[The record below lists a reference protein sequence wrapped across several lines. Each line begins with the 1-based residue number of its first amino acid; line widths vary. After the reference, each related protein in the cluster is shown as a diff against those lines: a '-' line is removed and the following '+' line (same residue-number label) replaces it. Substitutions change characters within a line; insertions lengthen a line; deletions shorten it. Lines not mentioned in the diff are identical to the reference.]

1 MSALAFVAQLRAR
14 GSRSRSTERNYTS
27 VIRALG
33 AFIGRAPETAT
44 LQEMR
49 AFLALRPVAPVTTAW
64 KVSILKSFF
73 RSRGSPAALGL
84 RAPPAG
90 APRLR
95 MPPGAGPLGALLD
108 ACFARDDFRAQ
119 RVGLVVAL
127 GWIAGLRC
135 AEILALT
142 REDITPFGVRVRQG
156 KGGHDRYVPADVRPY
171 VARFMRVAPQAAS
184 RLICGERGGPWPAR
198 KLRASL
204 ARFAGEGGLPNL
216 QPHDLRRAFA
226 VHMLQAGADIRSVQ
240 ELLGHAS
247 VTTTQR
253 YLALSVDDVSAVVR
267 KAQAHR
273 ASPG

>member
-1 MSALAFVAQLRAR
+1 MSTLAFISQLRSR

-33 AFIGRAPETAT
+33 ASIGRAPETAT
-44 LQEMR
+44 LHEMR
-49 AFLALRPVAPVTTAW
+49 AFLALRPCAPVTTAW
-64 KVSILKSFF
+64 KVAILRSFF
-73 RSRGSPAALGL
+73 RSIGSPTALGL

-95 MPPGAGPLGALLD
+95 IPPSAEPLGALLD
-108 ACFARDDFRAQ
+108 ALCARPDFRAQ
-119 RVGLVVAL
+119 RTALVIAL

-135 AEILALT
+135 AEILTLT
-142 REDITPFGVRVRQG
+142 REDITGYGVRVRQG
-156 KGGHDRYVPADVRPY
+156 KGGHDRYVPADVRGH
-171 VARFMRVAPQAAS
+171 VARFLALAPQAAS
-184 RLICGERGGPWPAR
+184 RLVCGERGGPWPAR

-204 ARFAGEGGLPNL
+204 TKYAAPAGLPNL

-253 YLALSVDDVSAVVR
+253 YLALSVDDVFAAVR

-273 ASPG
+273 ALPV